1 MNDITLL
8 LKALH
13 FAAEKHRHQRR
24 KGAEASPYINHP
36 IAVAHTLSVVGGVTD
51 LSILAAAVLHDTVE
65 DTETTQEELA
75 QQFGEDTASIVAEVT
90 DDKSLP
96 KAERKRR
103 QIAHAP
109 QLSNAAKLV
118 KLADKLCN
126 VTDIVERPPEWPQWR
141 KDEYVRW
148 AGEVVEGLRGTNE
161 ALEIRFDQ
169 AALAGQ

>member
-36 IAVAHTLSVVGGVTD
+36 IAVAHTLSEVGGVTD

-169 AALAGQ
+169 AALADQ

>member
-1 MNDITLL
+1 M
-8 LKALH
+8 
-13 FAAEKHRHQRR
+13 
-24 KGAEASPYINHP
+24 
-36 IAVAHTLSVVGGVTD
+36 
-51 LSILAAAVLHDTVE
+51 
-65 DTETTQEELA
+65 LA
-75 QQFGEDTASIVAEVT
+75 QDGYQIVAEVT

-169 AALAGQ
+169 AALADQ